1 MAKLAAFAIAFLAAL
16 TAAAPVGAGA
26 QRGFAFGRLGGNIV
40 PFTVSIAND
49 GSVKVSGPVRIGR
62 RHLSRLQIGNLNRI
76 AATNAFG
83 SLAKVTNCPGAL
95 PDIAATFVRIGPRT
109 VRVHGTCVQGYQRIY
124 ASLVKAVRLAY

>member
-1 MAKLAAFAIAFLAAL
+1 MAKLAATAIALFAAL
-16 TAAAPVGAGA
+16 VSTAPVGAAA

-49 GSVKVSGPVRIGR
+49 GAVKVSGPVTLGR
-62 RHLSRLQIGNLNRI
+62 RHLSRLQIANLNRI

-83 SLAKVTNCPGAL
+83 SLAPATNCPGTL

-109 VRVHGTCVQGYQRIY
+109 VRVHGPCLQRYQRIY
-124 ASLVKAVRLAY
+124 TALAKAVKLAY

>member
-1 MAKLAAFAIAFLAAL
+1 MAKLAATAIALLAAL
-16 TAAAPVGAGA
+16 VAAAPAGAAA

-49 GSVKVSGPVRIGR
+49 GSVTVRGPVKIGR
-62 RHLSRLQIGNLNRI
+62 DHLTRLQIANLNRI

-83 SLAKVTNCPGAL
+83 SLAPATNCPGTL

-109 VRVHGTCVQGYQRIY
+109 VRVHGSCLQGYQRIY
-124 ASLVKAVRLAY
+124 TALTKAVKLDY